1 MTAAP
6 AHKIFGALATVL
18 MLTLVPPPLGAQR
31 KAPAPPASVRV
42 YLFDCGKLEGGDP
55 SRFSLKRE
63 EMKTT
68 DMSVA
73 CYLVAHPRGTLMW
86 DVGAV
91 LDRDVTSPGT
101 ATRYHIV
108 LPNGNERFVTTTQT
122 LKAQLAAIGY
132 DPADINYLALSHYHY
147 DHTAN
152 ANLFAGATWLVR
164 QVERDVMFPQKPND
178 LTRPDTYSAL
188 RNSKTTIIKTD
199 DYDVFGDGSVV
210 MKLTPRPH
218 ARPQRVVREAGEDR
232 SGGHLG
238 RPVSLPRRTV
248 ASPCADVRRR
258 SETDFG
264 IAHSTRHVHERGKRP
279 AVDPARPGGHGEDE
293 EGSGVLRL
301 AARCLLLA
309 ARGLLLAA
317 CHLLLAASRLAQSYS
332 SYCLFPALSNLYRPL
347 SS

>member
-6 AHKIFGALATVL
+6 AHNVFGVLASVV
-18 MLTLVPPPLGAQR
+18 MLSLLPPALGAQR

-91 LDRDVTSPGT
+91 PDRDVTSPGT

-122 LKAQLAAIGY
+122 LKAQLAGVGY
-132 DPADINYLALSHYHY
+132 DPVDINYLALSHYHY

-210 MKLTPRPH
+210 MKLTPGHTPGHSVLFVKLAKTGPVVISGDLYHYPEERSLH
-218 ARPQRVVREAGEDR
+218 RVPTFD
-232 SGGHLG
+232 
-238 RPVSLPRRTV
+238 
-248 ASPCADVRRR
+248 
-258 SETDFG
+258 
-264 IAHSTRHVHERGKRP
+264 
-279 AVDPARPGGHGEDE
+279 VDPKQT
-293 EGSGVLRL
+293 
-301 AARCLLLA
+301 
-309 ARGLLLAA
+309 
-317 CHLLLAASRLAQSYS
+317 AASRTALDTFMKAANAQLWIQHDLANTAKMKKA
-332 SYCLFPALSNLYRPL
+332 PAYYD
-347 SS
+347 

>member
-6 AHKIFGALATVL
+6 AHKICGALATVL

-210 MKLTPRPH
+210 MKLTPGHTPGHNVLFVKLAKTGPVVISGDLYHYPEERSLH
-218 ARPQRVVREAGEDR
+218 RVPTFD
-232 SGGHLG
+232 
-238 RPVSLPRRTV
+238 
-248 ASPCADVRRR
+248 
-258 SETDFG
+258 
-264 IAHSTRHVHERGKRP
+264 
-279 AVDPARPGGHGEDE
+279 VDPKQTSASRTALDTFIKGANAQLWIQHD
-293 EGSGVLRL
+293 L
-301 AARCLLLA
+301 AATA
-309 ARGLLLAA
+309 KMKKAPG
-317 CHLLLAASRLAQSYS
+317 Y
-332 SYCLFPALSNLYRPL
+332 YD
-347 SS
+347 